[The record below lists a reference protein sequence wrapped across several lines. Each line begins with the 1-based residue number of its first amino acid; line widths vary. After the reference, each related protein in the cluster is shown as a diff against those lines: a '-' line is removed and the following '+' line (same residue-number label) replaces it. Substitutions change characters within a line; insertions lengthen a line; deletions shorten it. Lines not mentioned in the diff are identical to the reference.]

1 MVPLMRNF
9 GLYFFSCLALGGCA
23 GPRIEPNGTVT
34 RIAAEAFPKPE
45 RVDALPD
52 RPYYLGPLDQLAID
66 VVGMP
71 ELQQR
76 DIQVDASGRIS
87 FPMVGTIQV
96 AGKTPVE
103 AAELIEQGLR
113 ASFFRNPQVAVNLK
127 STVSQIVTV
136 EGQVNEPGLYPVV
149 GNMTLLRAVA
159 SAKGTSELAS
169 LDDVVILRTVGGKKY
184 AALYNLTALRRGA
197 YEDPEIYANDVVVV
211 GDSAARR
218 RFRDLLTVI
227 PLVSTPLILLLQGN

>member
-1 MVPLMRNF
+1 MRNL
-9 GLYFFSCLALGGCA
+9 GLFLAACLVLGGCA
-23 GPRIEPNGTVT
+23 GPRIVPNGTVT
-34 RIAAEAFPKPE
+34 QIPAESLPKPQ
-45 RVDALPD
+45 RVDALPE
-52 RPYYLGPLDQLAID
+52 RPYYLGALDQLSID

-71 ELQQR
+71 ELNQR

-87 FPMVGTIQV
+87 FPMVGTVEV

-103 AAELIEQGLR
+103 AAQLIEQGLR
-113 ASFFRNPQVAVNLK
+113 AHYLRNPQVAVNLK
-127 STVSQIVTV
+127 NTVSQIVAV
-136 EGQVNEPGLYPVV
+136 EGEVREPGLYPVL

-184 AALYNLTALRRGA
+184 AALYNLRALRKGA

-218 RFRDLLTVI
+218 RFKDLLTLI
-227 PLVSTPLILLLQGN
+227 PLVSTPLVLLLQ